1 MELPLGFFFFWIL
14 MGMCTLVFKAAAL
27 AGHSWKK
34 SMALVFSRG
43 PTLVRSDFFSRTFCS
58 SNVPILKYLC
68 INSAGLSLSVPLLP
82 QILRPVMPSL
92 SFPEGQ
98 GP

>member
-1 MELPLGFFFFWIL
+1 

-43 PTLVRSDFFSRTFCS
+43 PTLVRSDFF
-58 SNVPILKYLC
+58 PEP
-68 INSAGLSLSVPLLP
+68 SVA
-82 QILRPVMPSL
+82 QM
-92 SFPEGQ
+92 FPY
-98 GP
+98 